1 MTLSTHVLDATGGRP
16 ARGLRVRWDT
26 LRDGDWAAA
35 GSGATDADGRIT
47 EWTTS
52 GPDVGGHPLV
62 FGTGEWLRGEGRG
75 DSFYP
80 EVVVLFEVVD
90 AEEHHHVPLLL
101 SPYSYTTYKGS

>member
-16 ARGLRVRWDT
+16 ARGLRVQWDT
-26 LRDGDWAAA
+26 LRDGEWAAA

-52 GPDVGGHPLV
+52 GTDVGIHRLV
-62 FGTGEWLRGEGRG
+62 FGTGEWFRGEGQ

-101 SPYSYTTYKGS
+101 SPYSYTTYRGS

>member
-26 LRDGDWAAA
+26 LRDGEWAAA
-35 GSGATDADGRIT
+35 GSGATDGDGRIA

-52 GPDVGGHPLV
+52 GTDVGVHRLV
-62 FGTGEWLRGEGRG
+62 FGTGEWFRGEGRET
-75 DSFYP
+75 FYP

-90 AEEHHHVPLLL
+90 ADEHHHVPLLL
-101 SPYSYTTYKGS
+101 SPYAYSTYRGS